1 MLESTNHSTQTVAA
15 ALLVA
20 FFAGCAFEPSERA
33 RQERAER
40 ATQSINL
47 QGFPPEYRQ
56 GFTDGCAAVGAAAPT
71 KPTGAPNFVQGW
83 QDGFK
88 HCTNRKPQ

>member
-1 MLESTNHSTQTVAA
+1 MQPVAA
-15 ALLVA
+15 ALLVT
-20 FFAGCAFEPSERA
+20 FLAGCAFEPSKQV

-56 GFTDGCAAVGAAAPT
+56 GFTDGCAAVGVVATP
-71 KPTGAPNFVQGW
+71 KPTGVPNFVQGW

>member
-1 MLESTNHSTQTVAA
+1 MPESKRHFMQTLAI

-20 FFAGCAFEPSERA
+20 CLASCALEPSQRV

-56 GFTDGCAAVGAAAPT
+56 GFADGCAAVGTTAPP
-71 KPTGAPNFVQGW
+71 KPTGVPNFVQGW